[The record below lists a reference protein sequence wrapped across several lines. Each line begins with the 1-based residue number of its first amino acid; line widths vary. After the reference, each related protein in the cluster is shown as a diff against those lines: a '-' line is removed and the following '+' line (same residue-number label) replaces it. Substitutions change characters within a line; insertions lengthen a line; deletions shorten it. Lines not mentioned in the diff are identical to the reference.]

1 LDRHSE
7 ITECSRR
14 ASRRGSADPLRRLP
28 RIGCQVAWLL
38 ATIAVAVGGC
48 GSKAHT
54 APPPVS
60 APRPPAA
67 TPATHAGPANC
78 AAATASCANDALYAA
93 LIGQQRSILEQA
105 VNAFQANNYHQG
117 AWDPSEYTTAQGDG
131 WWQKEQWPAITAA
144 VLSADANAT
153 GAAVEAKVAADTVNT
168 AIAQH
173 QLPNG
178 AWDEG
183 PQGSTAA
190 SVVGGSFWAEAEGII
205 ANVLHDGDRVD
216 AGTLRRWEQSMVSY
230 CSWLENS
237 GEATW
242 YANGNVNIN
251 FALVFLA
258 TYKLAVDVGDTAFQ
272 RRALADYRA
281 EQRFIVNPNRKPAG
295 DWGWHQVGR
304 TGWFSETP
312 PGTGPGNWYCAD
324 GQVPCVGLDWE
335 YIEAQLE
342 TAAWGYVLSGY
353 DGWWEKIVRYEFNTE
368 HRRLIDGGTIRA
380 SGGSRHDGPSL
391 IFYPDVYSIMYRHK
405 ISSDP
410 DLWSQQLMALR
421 KQFSATETQ
430 PPASLDV
437 NAYTLVA
444 DGAVGLLDLEI
455 TSRP

>member
-1 LDRHSE
+1 
-7 ITECSRR
+7 
-14 ASRRGSADPLRRLP
+14 
-28 RIGCQVAWLL
+28 V
-38 ATIAVAVGGC
+38 
-48 GSKAHT
+48 
-54 APPPVS
+54 
-60 APRPPAA
+60 
-67 TPATHAGPANC
+67 
-78 AAATASCANDALYAA
+78 ND
-93 LIGQQRSILEQA
+93 
-105 VNAFQANNYHQG
+105 FQANNYRQG
-117 AWDPSEYTTAQGDG
+117 AWDPSEYTAAQGDG

-144 VLSADANAT
+144 VLSADPHTAG
-153 GAAVEAKVAADTVNT
+153 GAGEAKIAADTVDA

-183 PQGSTAA
+183 PPESRAP

-205 ANVLHDGDRVD
+205 ANVLHYGNRVD
-216 AGTLRRWEQSMVSY
+216 PDTLRHWEQSMISY
-230 CSWLENS
+230 CNWLESS

-258 TYKLAVDVGDTAFQ
+258 TYKLAVDVGDTAAQ
-272 RRALADYRA
+272 GAALADYRA
-281 EQRFIVNPNRKPAG
+281 EQRYIVNPGRKPAG

-312 PGTGPGNWYCAD
+312 PGTGPGNWFCAN

-335 YIEAQLE
+335 YTEAQLE

-368 HRRLIDGGTIRA
+368 HQRLIDGGTINA
-380 SGGSRHDGPSL
+380 SGGSRHDEPSL

-405 ISSDP
+405 ISSAP
-410 DLWSQQLMALR
+410 DLWSQQLLALR
-421 KQFSATETQ
+421 EQLSAIRTQ
-430 PPASLDV
+430 SPGSLDV

-444 DGAVGLLDLEI
+444 DGAVGLLDFEI
-455 TSRP
+455 TSGS